1 MSEFINK
8 TKDVLFAFLLQYA
21 MLYAVTYNLYSY
33 KEGSDSKVDDTDV
46 DNGIAMRV
54 ANRESKQ
61 KNRKTEKQ
69 KNRKTEKHGN
79 QSTPPDTV

>member
-54 ANRESKQ
+54 ANRVSKQ
-61 KNRKTEKQ
+61 IREKQ
-69 KNRKTEKHGN
+69 KCRKIRNTRQIN
-79 QSTPPDTV
+79 SP